1 MYTTL
6 FVYTIQLRNNEKEH
20 QLYSVQLYIYM
31 YTTSL
36 QVVQVIYMIVHLH
49 QKLYSAVH
57 EEDSKSIF
65 VFSVILLSIGACYWY
80 ILHTKMI
87 LKDY

>member
-1 MYTTL
+1 M
-6 FVYTIQLRNNEKEH
+6 
-20 QLYSVQLYIYM
+20 
-31 YTTSL
+31 
-36 QVVQVIYMIVHLH
+36 
-49 QKLYSAVH
+49 YSAVH
-57 EEDSKSIF
+57 EEDSKPIF